1 MPEFSN
7 PFQGNRCNR
16 KLTPTEVIR
25 AVRFNIAAEYEAN
38 QMYSQLAESTDN
50 ELVQMVL
57 HDIANEELEHVGEL
71 LRVLREISPTDFD
84 FYKEGGEEVEEMM
97 KKLKRKKMKK

>member
-7 PFQGNRCNR
+7 PFQGNRCDR
-16 KLTPTEVIR
+16 KLSPSEVIR

-38 QMYSQLAESTDN
+38 QMYMQLAESTDN

-57 HDIANEELEHVGEL
+57 KDIADEELEHVGEL
-71 LRVLREISPTDFD
+71 LRVLKEISPTDFD
-84 FYKEGGEEVEEMM
+84 FYKEGGEEVEAMM
-97 KKLKRKKMKK
+97 KKLAAKK

>member
-7 PFQGNRCNR
+7 PFQGNRCDR
-16 KLTPTEVIR
+16 KLSPSEVVR

-38 QMYSQLAESTDN
+38 QMYMQLAESTDN

-57 HDIANEELEHVGEL
+57 KDIADEELEHVGEL
-71 LRVLREISPTDFD
+71 LRVLKEISPTDFD
-84 FYKEGGEEVEEMM
+84 FYKEGEEVEAMM
-97 KKLKRKKMKK
+97 KKLAAKK

>member
-7 PFQGNRCNR
+7 PFQGNRCDR
-16 KLTPTEVIR
+16 KLSPSEVVR

-38 QMYSQLAESTDN
+38 QMYMQLAESTDN

-57 HDIANEELEHVGEL
+57 KDIADEELEHVGEL
-71 LRVLREISPTDFD
+71 LRVLKEISRPISTSTR
-84 FYKEGGEEVEEMM
+84 KAA
-97 KKLKRKKMKK
+97 KRSRR

>member
-7 PFQGNRCNR
+7 PFQGNRCDR
-16 KLTPTEVIR
+16 KLSPSEVVR

-38 QMYSQLAESTDN
+38 QMYTQLAESTDN

-57 HDIANEELEHVGEL
+57 KDIADEELEHVGEL
-71 LRVLREISPTDFD
+71 LRVLKEISRPTSTSTR
-84 FYKEGGEEVEEMM
+84 KAV
-97 KKLKRKKMKK
+97 KRSRR

>member
-7 PFQGNRCNR
+7 PFQGNRCDR
-16 KLTPTEVIR
+16 KLSPSEVVR

-38 QMYSQLAESTDN
+38 QMYMQLAESTDN

-57 HDIANEELEHVGEL
+57 KDIADEELEHVGEL
-71 LRVLREISPTDFD
+71 LRVLKEIRPTDFD
-84 FYKEGGEEVEEMM
+84 FYQEGGDEVEAMM
-97 KKLKRKKMKK
+97 KKLAAKK

>member
-7 PFQGNRCNR
+7 PFQGNRCDR
-16 KLTPTEVIR
+16 KLSPSEVVR

-38 QMYSQLAESTDN
+38 QMYMQLAESTDN

-57 HDIANEELEHVGEL
+57 KDIADEELEHVGEL
-71 LRVLREISPTDFD
+71 LRVLKEISPTDFETD
-84 FYKEGGEEVEEMM
+84 GGEEGEAMM
-97 KKLKRKKMKK
+97 KKLAAKK

>member
-7 PFQGNRCNR
+7 PFQGNRCDR
-16 KLTPTEVIR
+16 KLSPSEVVR

-38 QMYSQLAESTDN
+38 QMYMQLAESTDN

-57 HDIANEELEHVGEL
+57 KDIADEELEHVGEL
-71 LRVLREISPTDFD
+71 LRVLMEISPTDFD
-84 FYKEGGEEVEEMM
+84 FYKEGGEEVEAMM
-97 KKLKRKKMKK
+97 KKLAAKK